1 MLKEKTFIPNIKT
14 VMANA
19 LKFPKG
25 IGFSED
31 SDVTIQRIKME
42 TYRKEKAKNLTLIH
56 EISL

>member
-1 MLKEKTFIPNIKT
+1 MHSS
-14 VMANA
+14 
-19 LKFPKG
+19 FPK
-25 IGFSED
+25 GFSED